1 MAVGSIQVWAQWD
14 DLRVPDSGRITLLSS
29 DGIAPSEG
37 DLDVIHV
44 YVPPYMGG
52 IEPVKL
58 AARMP
63 RLALL
68 QLLTAGYETALP
80 FVRPGVALA
89 NAAGVHDDSTAELA
103 VGLAIAGRRQFRT
116 FIENQLQQQWH
127 HLRTASLADSRVAVI
142 GFGPIGRRIT
152 AILESLATEPLAF
165 SRSGSHGSRR
175 MAEFLAEA
183 GTFDVVILAVKLTPE
198 TRALVD
204 GAFLARL
211 KPGCLLVNVS
221 RGAVIDTPSLL
232 AVLASGKISA
242 ALDVTDPEPLP
253 AGHPLWTADNCLITP
268 HVGGDTTAFEPRA
281 RRFIE
286 RQLER
291 LATGCAPTC
300 VVGGEWRHP
309 LLSSAPS

>member
-1 MAVGSIQVWAQWD
+1 MAADVIQVWTQWD
-14 DLRVPDSGRITLLSS
+14 DLRVPGNGRVALLAS
-29 DGIAPSEG
+29 DGVAPSDG
-37 DLDVIHV
+37 DLDSIHV
-44 YVPPYMGG
+44 YAPLYMGG
-52 IEPVKL
+52 TAPIEL
-58 AARMP
+58 AERMP

-103 VGLAIAGRRQFRT
+103 VGLAIAGRRRFRT
-116 FIENQLQQQWH
+116 FFESQQRQQWH

-142 GFGPIGRRIT
+142 GFGPIGQRIS
-152 AILESLATEPLAF
+152 AILESLATEPLLF

-175 MAEFLAEA
+175 MAEFHREA
-183 GTFDVVILAVKLTPE
+183 STFDVVILAVKLTQE
-198 TRALVD
+198 TTALVD

-211 KPGCLLVNVS
+211 KPGCLIVNVS

-232 AVLASGKISA
+232 EALAAGQVCA

-253 AGHPLWTADNCLITP
+253 PGHPLWTADNCLITP
-268 HVGGDTTAFEPRA
+268 HVGGDTAAFEPRA
-281 RRFIE
+281 RRFVE

-291 LATGCAPTC
+291 LAAGSSPTC
-300 VVGGEWRHP
+300 VVGGAWRSP
-309 LLSSAPS
+309 LVSSASS